1 MVNELEFEKPVIELK
16 RKIAELKEFTKQS
29 DVDLSSEIEKLEARL
44 SRLEEEIY
52 ENMDPWDRIQI
63 ARFPERPTSLDYIQY
78 LFTDFLELHGDRVY
92 GDDGA
97 VVGGIAKFEGL
108 PVTVIGQQ
116 RGKDTKENIRRNFG
130 MPHPEGYRKAM
141 RLMKQAE
148 KFKRP
153 IISFIDTKGAY
164 PGKAAEERGI
174 AESIAR
180 NLFEMSGL
188 SVPIICL
195 IIGEGASGGAL
206 GIGVGDHI
214 HVLENSWFSVISPE
228 SAAALLWKDV
238 SQAKRAVA
246 TMKMTAPELKE
257 LGIIDELIPEVK
269 GGAHKDPRAQAE
281 LMRPVLA
288 ASLKE
293 LRAYAPE
300 ELVEKRYE
308 KYRKIGVFST
318 LEQFARQ

>member
-214 HVLENSWFSVISPE
+214 HVLENAWFSVISPE

>member
-16 RKIAELKEFTKQS
+16 RKIAELKDFTKQS

-116 RGKDTKENIRRNFG
+116 QGKDTKENIRRNFG

-228 SAAALLWKDV
+228 SAAALLWKDA

-293 LRAYAPE
+293 LRAYAPK